1 MRNVLLAGLL
11 SCVAAQAA
19 AQVGLPAV
27 RLPNLPPAGLPAL
40 PAVGVPALTG
50 EAAAALG
57 QLDSASLR
65 ALRQRRIRELLRRH
79 RDVLEAD
86 PNGAP
91 IVRGELLAFSPQP
104 ASLEL
109 AIAAGY
115 TVVRERELGEL
126 GARIVVLHAPDDTAR
141 SLTRLE
147 GIDPSGSYDFNHV
160 YLPSGLAAGAAAPAP
175 PPAAGAR
182 TAAAIAAAPA
192 PASAPAAVRVGLIDD
207 GVDAHHAAL
216 DAAKIHPHG
225 CAGAA
230 QPALHGTAVASLL
243 VGHAGHFQGAAPGA
257 ELYAAD
263 VFCGRATG
271 GAVDDVAEGFA
282 WLMHEQVPVI
292 NVSLVGPPDRTLE
305 RVVAGAVSRGYL
317 IVAAVGNDGPAA
329 PPLYPAAW
337 PGVVGVTAVD
347 ARHRVLPEAERG
359 PQVKF
364 AAPGADM
371 AAARTPRGYALVRGT
386 SFAAPIVAG
395 LLAEALHAPDKALAD
410 EALAGLERRAV
421 PLGARGLD
429 PSYGYG
435 LVGADLA
442 PAPALARRLE

>member
-1 MRNVLLAGLL
+1 M
-11 SCVAAQAA
+11 
-19 AQVGLPAV
+19 
-27 RLPNLPPAGLPAL
+27 
-40 PAVGVPALTG
+40 
-50 EAAAALG
+50 
-57 QLDSASLR
+57 
-65 ALRQRRIRELLRRH
+65 
-79 RDVLEAD
+79 
-86 PNGAP
+86 
-91 IVRGELLAFSPQP
+91 VRGELLAFSPSP

-115 TVVRERELGEL
+115 TVVRERDLGDL

-147 GIDPSGSYDFNHV
+147 GIDPAGSYDFNHV
-160 YLPSGLAAGAAAPAP
+160 YLPSGLPSAAAEPAP
-175 PPAAGAR
+175 PPAARVATAA
-182 TAAAIAAAPA
+182 TAAAPGT
-192 PASAPAAVRVGLIDD
+192 RVGLIDD

-216 DAAKIHPHG
+216 EVAKIHQHG
-225 CAGAA
+225 CAGAPL
-230 QPALHGTAVASLL
+230 PALHGTAVASLL
-243 VGHAGHFQGAAPGA
+243 AGHAAHFQGAAPGA

-263 VFCGRATG
+263 VFCGRPTG
-271 GAVDDVAEGFA
+271 GAVDDVAEAFG

-292 NVSLVGPPDRTLE
+292 NVSLVGPPNRTLE
-305 RVVAGAVSRGYL
+305 SVVTGAVSRGYL

-347 ARHRVLPEAERG
+347 GRHRVLPEAERG
-359 PQVKF
+359 PQVKL

-371 AAARTPRGYALVRGT
+371 AAARTPRGYELVRGT

-395 LLAEALHAPDKALAD
+395 LLAQSLHSPDKASAD
-410 EALAGLERRAV
+410 EALAALERRAL
-421 PLGARGLD
+421 PLGASRLD

-435 LVGADLA
+435 VVGAELA

>member
-11 SCVAAQAA
+11 LCVAAHAA
-19 AQVGLPAV
+19 GQVSLPAV
-27 RLPNLPPAGLPAL
+27 RLPNLPPVGVPAL
-40 PAVGVPALTG
+40 PAVGLPPLSG

-57 QLDSASLR
+57 QVDSASLR
-65 ALRQRRIRELLRRH
+65 ALRQQRIRELLRRH

-104 ASLEL
+104 ASLQL
-109 AIAAGY
+109 ALAAGY
-115 TVVRERELGEL
+115 TVAREQVLAAL

-141 SLTRLE
+141 SLTRLQ
-147 GIDPSGSYDFNHV
+147 GIDPAGSYDFNHV
-160 YLPSGLAAGAAAPAP
+160 YLPSGSLSGASEPEPAPGARAAAAS
-175 PPAAGAR
+175 
-182 TAAAIAAAPA
+182 
-192 PASAPAAVRVGLIDD
+192 SAPGPATVRVGLIDD
-207 GVDAHHAAL
+207 GVDGHHAAL
-216 DAAKIHPHG
+216 DAVTVHQHG

-230 QPALHGTAVASLL
+230 LPALHGTAVASLL
-243 VGHAGHFQGAAPGA
+243 AGHAGRFRGAAPGA
-257 ELYAAD
+257 ALYAAD
-263 VFCGRATG
+263 VFCGRPTG
-271 GAVDDVAEGFA
+271 GAVDDVAEAFG
-282 WLMHEQVPVI
+282 WLMREQVPVI
-292 NVSLVGPPDRTLE
+292 NVSLVGPPNRTLE
-305 RVVAGAVSRGYL
+305 SIVAGAVSLGYL
-317 IVAAVGNDGPAA
+317 IVAAVGNDGPTA

-371 AAARTPRGYALVRGT
+371 AAARAPRGYALVRGT

-395 LLAEALHAPDKALAD
+395 LLAAALHSPDRASAEEALT
-410 EALAGLERRAV
+410 ELERRALH
-421 PLGARGLD
+421 LGAPGID

-435 LVGADLA
+435 LVGAELA

>member
-1 MRNVLLAGLL
+1 MRKLLLAGLL
-11 SCVAAQAA
+11 WCIAAQAA

-27 RLPNLPPAGLPAL
+27 RLPNLPPPGVPAL
-40 PAVGVPALTG
+40 PAVGLPPLSG

-91 IVRGELLAFSPQP
+91 MVRGELLAFSPQP
-104 ASLEL
+104 AALQSAL
-109 AIAAGY
+109 AAGY
-115 TVVRERELGEL
+115 VVVRERVLADL
-126 GARIVVLHAPDDTAR
+126 DARIVVLHAPADTAR
-141 SLTRLE
+141 SLTRLQ
-147 GIDPSGSYDFNHV
+147 GIDPAGSYDFNHV
-160 YLPSGLAAGAAAPAP
+160 YLPSGSLSGGAEPSPAARATAASAAPAP
-175 PPAAGAR
+175 G
-182 TAAAIAAAPA
+182 TA
-192 PASAPAAVRVGLIDD
+192 RVGLIDD

-216 DAAKIHPHG
+216 DAVKIHLHG

-230 QPALHGTAVASLL
+230 LPALHGTAVASLL
-243 VGHAGHFQGAAPGA
+243 AGHAGRFQGAAPGA

-263 VFCGRATG
+263 VFCGRPTG
-271 GAVDDVAEGFA
+271 GAVDDVAEAFG
-282 WLMHEQVPVI
+282 WLVHQQVPVI
-292 NVSLVGPPDRTLE
+292 NVSLVGPPNRTLE
-305 RVVAGAVSRGYL
+305 SVVAGAVSRGYL
-317 IVAAVGNDGPAA
+317 VVAAVGNDGPAA

-395 LLAEALHAPDKALAD
+395 LLAQALHSPDKAAAD
-410 EALAGLERRAV
+410 EALTGLERRAL
-421 PLGARGLD
+421 PPGASGPD

-435 LVGADLA
+435 LVGAELA
-442 PAPALARRLE
+442 PAAALARRPE